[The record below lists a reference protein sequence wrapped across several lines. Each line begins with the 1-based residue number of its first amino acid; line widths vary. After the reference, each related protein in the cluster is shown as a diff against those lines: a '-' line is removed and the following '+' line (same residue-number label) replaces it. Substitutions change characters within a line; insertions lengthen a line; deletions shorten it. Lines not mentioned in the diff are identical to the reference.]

1 MVDQFFRKAKITDAK
16 ELSKLRRGVFGKIKG
31 EEYLPSFVKAL
42 SDANSPNDIKRKIK
56 SYSIFCLVDK
66 KEIIGMVGLNGIE
79 IKGVFVKVSH
89 VRRGIGTKLM
99 DFIEEYAKKKGLKKV
114 HLWSAEKAKE
124 FYKKLGYKL
133 IKKVSKPY
141 KKIRNVN
148 FVMEK
153 EL

>member
-1 MVDQFFRKAKITDAK
+1 MAEQFFRKAKLSDAK
-16 ELSKLRRGVFGKIKG
+16 ELSKLRQGVFGKIRG

-42 SDANSPNDIKRKIK
+42 NDANSPKDLKRKIK
-56 SYSIFCLVDK
+56 SYNIFCLVDK
-66 KEIIGMVGLNGIE
+66 TEIIGMVGLNGAE

-89 VRRGIGTKLM
+89 IRRGIGTKLM
-99 DFIEEYAKKKGLKKV
+99 NFIEEYARKKGIKKV
-114 HLWSAEKAKE
+114 HLWSAEKAKG

-141 KKIRNVN
+141 KGIRNVN

-153 EL
+153 KL